1 MKTLKVAA
9 LVLLV
14 LVTMRAVSWILQWML
29 LRLARTG
36 GGAGVVAGN
45 LAAFALFASFVW
57 WNLVPGE
64 PMDLEA
70 VLFGLVVFGLCA
82 AADLRWS
89 PWRRRR

>member
-9 LVLLV
+9 LLLLV
-14 LVTMRAVSWILQWML
+14 LVTMRAVSWILQWAL
-29 LRLARTG
+29 LRLARIG

-45 LAAFALFASFVW
+45 LAAFALFSALVW

-70 VLFGLVVFGLCA
+70 VLFGLVVFGLCG
-82 AADLRWS
+82 AADLLWT
-89 PWRRRR
+89 PLGHKG